1 MIVIFLGP
9 PGSGKG
15 TQSFF
20 VSQMFSIPHL
30 STGEMLRHEIQ
41 SNTVLG
47 KKIKLEV
54 SKGALVSEDLINDM
68 VAAKLRESGANGA
81 VLDGYPRTISQA
93 KFLKTIVKDE
103 IIVLYFDVT
112 DEIVI
117 ERIIGRYSCKDCG
130 AIYHNKFNA
139 PTELGVCDKCKS
151 ENFMQRPD
159 DILSSVANRLLTYHQ
174 ETKLLLD
181 FFEADNNLYRLDAS
195 ESVSK
200 VRNDIME
207 ALKKC

>member
-20 VSQMFSIPHL
+20 VSQKFSIPHL

-41 SNTVLG
+41 SNTDLG
-47 KKIKLEV
+47 QRINAEV

-68 VAAKLRESGANGA
+68 VATRLRESGDNGA

-93 KFLKTIVKDE
+93 KFLKSIVKDK
-103 IIVLYFDVT
+103 IIVLYFDVS
-112 DEIVI
+112 DDVVI

-139 PTELGVCDKCKS
+139 PADLGVCDKCKS
-151 ENFMQRPD
+151 QNFMQRSD
-159 DILSSVANRLLTYHQ
+159 DTLSSVANRLLTYHQ

-181 FFEADNNLYRLDAS
+181 FFEVDNNLSIRCIPVCI
-195 ESVSK
+195 ES
-200 VRNDIME
+200 
-207 ALKKC
+207 